1 MNLDQVTQ
9 AITRLFE
16 HHRIVFWYDTHKE
29 LRQEYEAL
37 VIPEVEKIE
46 IANNEYGIKYLILRE
61 APKQKFLL
69 FFDGPQPK
77 DLENW
82 LLDVQLANAT
92 FSADKVSM
100 WAAELGLR
108 PEFISLIEAHAEFFN
123 AQPRLDA
130 LKSRLTLDDTHAS
143 MRTKMLAVCVNS
155 GTDARL
161 ESILEVLLVELAEDR
176 DEKISMIKRFNLDGF
191 LWERAQAL
199 FAYISETPSIKD
211 FVIELFKSCYALSLG
226 KEASLTQD
234 ALVFLKRW
242 KDSRSHQ
249 HAFEILS
256 EQSADILGIEHD
268 LHGRDLQKLIDIDYF
283 SLVDKKILSE
293 LASQV
298 VNKTITAGECANLI
312 WSRRSTHW
320 FAGYANLYEAVNY
333 GSQFITALGKAD
345 LRMETLADGIQKYQ
359 TTWFR
364 IDQHYR
370 KFIYH
375 LRASKQPTFLQ
386 TLFELIEN
394 LYSTNF
400 LLTVNDRWQK
410 IVDGVSTWDAAPIS
424 SQREFFTQQVSEYSK
439 NNTKVAVLIS
449 DALRFEIGQELTW
462 LVEHEDRY
470 AADLQVMLAMLPSY
484 TQLGMAALLPGK
496 EISIVESG
504 TVQIDGQSTAGKDNR
519 AKILGN
525 AITDGAT
532 AIGSEEFLNMSKEE
546 SRTLFRDH
554 CVVYIYHNQ
563 IDAAGDAPKTEE
575 RVFEAA
581 EDALKEIIDIIKKL
595 TTANFTHILI
605 TADHGFIY
613 QHKPIDKSEYA
624 SLDIEGD
631 TIFMRNRRFVVG
643 NGLKP
648 SPSAKIFTAQALGQ
662 IGEYE
667 VAIPKSINRL
677 RLKGSGSRY
686 VHGGASLQEVVLP
699 VITIYKKRSS
709 DVEIVDVDI
718 IASSTN
724 VITSGQI
731 AAAFYQKDPISAK
744 MQPRKLRAGIYS
756 KDGSLISNPEEL
768 TFDFTSEN
776 MREREVR
783 IRFMLSRKADDVNNQ
798 TVYLKLEELVSGTA
812 QFKEYRSFPYQ
823 LRRSFTTDFD
833 F

>member
-1 MNLDQVTQ
+1 MDNIINVLS
-9 AITRLFE
+9 RLFE
-16 HHRIVFWYDTHKE
+16 NHRIVFWYDTNKE
-29 LRQEYEAL
+29 LRKEYEAL
-37 VIPEVEKIE
+37 TISEVEKIE
-46 IANNEYGIKYLILRE
+46 INNNEYGIKYHILRDK
-61 APKQKFLL
+61 PKQKFLL
-69 FFDGPQPK
+69 YHEGPQPD

-100 WAAELGLR
+100 WIAELGLR
-108 PEFISLIEAHAEFFN
+108 PEFMPLVQEHVKFFN
-123 AQPRLDA
+123 A
-130 LKSRLTLDDTHAS
+130 KSRRDSLKARFSKDDSHSAI
-143 MRTKMLAVCVNS
+143 RTKMLAVCVNS
-155 GTDARL
+155 DTEARL
-161 ESILEVLLVELAEDR
+161 ESILEALFSELADDR
-176 DEKISMIKRFNLDGF
+176 DEKINQIKRFNLDSF
-191 LWERAQAL
+191 LWERMRAL
-199 FAYISETPSIKD
+199 FAYVSEEPSIKD
-211 FVIELFKSCYALSLG
+211 FVIELFKSCYSLAMEE
-226 KEASLTQD
+226 EASLTQD
-234 ALVFLKRW
+234 ALIFLKRW
-242 KDSRSHQ
+242 KDSLSHQ
-249 HAFEILS
+249 RAFEILS
-256 EQSADILGIEHD
+256 DQSANILGIEQD
-268 LHGRDLQKLIDIDYF
+268 LQNRDPQKLINVDYF
-283 SLVDKKILSE
+283 SLIDKKILSG
-293 LASQV
+293 LAKQV
-298 VNKTITAGECANLI
+298 VNKTISAGECANMI
-312 WSRRSTHW
+312 WRRRTTHW
-320 FAGYANLYEAVNY
+320 FKQYANIYEAVY
-333 GSQFITALGKAD
+333 FGSQFLVELDKSD
-345 LRMETLADGIQKYQ
+345 LHMQSLADGIQKYQ
-359 TTWFR
+359 NAWFLL
-364 IDQHYR
+364 DQYYR
-370 KFIYH
+370 KFITY

-386 TLFELIEN
+386 DLFEQIEN
-394 LYSTNF
+394 QYSNNF
-400 LLTVNDRWQK
+400 LLSVNDNWQQFIDEVK
-410 IVDGVSTWDAAPIS
+410 VWDASPIN
-424 SQREFFTQQVSEYSK
+424 SQKEFFSHQVHSYLDK
-439 NNTKVAVLIS
+439 NKKVAVLIS
-449 DALRFEIGQELTW
+449 DALRFEIGEELTR
-462 LVEHEDRY
+462 LVESEDRY
-470 AADLQVMLAMLPSY
+470 SAELQPTLAMLPSY
-484 TQLGMAALLPGK
+484 TQLGMASLLPGE
-496 EISIVESG
+496 EITITDNG
-504 TVQIDGQSTAGKDNR
+504 TVQVDGQNTAGKENR
-519 AKILGN
+519 AKILID
-525 AITDGAT
+525 AIKGGAA
-532 AIGSEEFLNMSKEE
+532 AIRSEELLSMSKEE